1 MSSKAML
8 FDTVAET
15 LEARLTEAFPEW
27 SIRNMSAGLGTRTGV
42 TLYYE
47 QGDFTNTNQGNTLP
61 AGHIGCEFTLTVAAG
76 RKDPTGGLQD
86 ATLAAMSLCPF
97 LDSETAIYWTT
108 GQRVVLTSGEPGYVF
123 PVTVLSRYTI

>member
-15 LEARLTEAFPEW
+15 LAGRLAEAFPAW
-27 SIRNMSAGLGTRTGV
+27 SIQNMAAGLGNRVGV

-76 RKDPTGGLQD
+76 RKDPTEGLEE
-86 ATLAAMSLCPF
+86 ATRSAMSLCPF

-123 PVTVLSRYTI
+123 PITVLSRYTI